1 MLVTVEQFRI
11 TQPTQP
17 PTHPDYYRPTS
28 GQLSV
33 NFQCTFDQLPTYH
46 HHQPD
51 KILITHAPFSIL
63 QTVTRQ
69 IIWLRELTAVMRL
82 KAMETVLF
90 RNRLKY
96 RYPMI
101 VVLNFWTAA
110 RIFFKKLNSAD
121 LDTGLVS
128 ADNPGIKHALLFTH
142 IKAPWKCL
150 F

>member
-17 PTHPDYYRPTS
+17 PTNLDYFRPTS

-90 RNRLKY
+90 RNQLKY

-110 RIFFKKLNSAD
+110 RKKIKSWTRTWIRTRMSAR
-121 LDTGLVS
+121 
-128 ADNPGIKHALLFTH
+128 NPGIKHALLFTH